1 MLRSGTDKVSVTEA
15 RDRLVKGLNQRKPD
29 KKLKVLIQSVALDA
43 SQGSQAIAE
52 AKAKGCQL
60 VLFSVLTDLLTGS
73 KQEVTSLQGS
83 VQDIPTITAKIE
95 YQLQRVTDG
104 SEYAI
109 GSAAGEDSSSNRE
122 AMLQAMGKIAA
133 QVMNDLRKGGNLPAG
148 EPAAAES
155 VAKQTGPQTVQ
166 ETLIATNYCAWLPT
180 DIPHSEALRGVCEFA
195 ISLPQKM
202 PNFVCDQET
211 SRYRGESKVPRDLI
225 TASVRYE
232 DGNETYSGI
241 RLNGKTAPSAIT
253 QSPGLWS
260 TGEFGTN
267 LRAIFNLRN
276 SAAFAFL
283 KEASAWPARGV
294 GFYVSN
300 CPSERSALAVARRR

>member
-1 MLRSGTDKVSVTEA
+1 M
-15 RDRLVKGLNQRKPD
+15 
-29 KKLKVLIQSVALDA
+29 I
-43 SQGSQAIAE
+43 
-52 AKAKGCQL
+52 
-60 VLFSVLTDLLTGS
+60 
-73 KQEVTSLQGS
+73 
-83 VQDIPTITAKIE
+83 
-95 YQLQRVTDG
+95 
-104 SEYAI
+104 
-109 GSAAGEDSSSNRE
+109 
-122 AMLQAMGKIAA
+122 
-133 QVMNDLRKGGNLPAG
+133 NDLRKGGKLPAG

-155 VAKQTGPQTVQ
+155 VAKQAGSQTVQ

-195 ISLPQKM
+195 ISLPHKM

-211 SRYRGESKVPRDLI
+211 SRYRGESGVPRDLI

-232 DGNETYSGI
+232 DGNETYSVI
-241 RLNGKTAPSAIT
+241 RLNGKPAPSAIT

-283 KEASAWPARGV
+283 KEAQLGPRAAWIFTYQITHQNDPLWRLHGGDAVLAPPYGGELWVDQKNGELLRFRSTAKEIPPTFPMQSAELLTDYDHVAFGDGTAFVLPVTATVMTRFRGEEDTRNV
-294 GFYVSN
+294 VQFKIPEIQG
-300 CPSERSALAVARRR
+300 